1 MMATDCLFCKIIAG
15 DIPSEKVFENDNVLG
30 FKDIQPQAATHLLFI
45 HKDHTKDVFEMA
57 GTKPEQVSQIFAGV
71 HGYAAENG
79 YDAKGFRLVTNNGKS
94 AGQTVFHTHFHFL
107 SDAGLGSFG
116 N

>member
-1 MMATDCLFCKIIAG
+1 METNCLFCKIISG
-15 DIPSEKVFENDNVLG
+15 EIPSKKVFENDKVIG
-30 FKDIQPQAATHLLFI
+30 FEDIQPQAATHILFI
-45 HKDHTKDVFEMA
+45 HKEHTSDFFEMA
-57 GTKPEQVSQIFAGV
+57 GAQPEQLSELFAGIYQ
-71 HGYAAENG
+71 YAKENG
-79 YDAKGFRLVTNNGKS
+79 FNENGFRLVTNNGAS